1 MAGLVGD
8 DERLERQ
15 ADEREVADQVE
26 RLVAAEFIWEAQ
38 LSFEKPIGRKDDGI
52 FERTAANQAHGAQA
66 VNVFRERKCACGGKL
81 ARERVAHDDDFG
93 FLLANHRMG
102 KFDVAAHAKFIGGVN
117 ADATVAFRNFEG
129 LHDFQV
135 ATLAAK
141 LANARA
147 IEKVHKRL
155 RGAVENGQL
164 ERVDFH
170 VDIVDA
176 ARIKSGEQMLG
187 GGEQHAIFHQAG
199 GVTDARDVA
208 AVGLNFKIVEVNA
221 AKHDACVWRRGNE
234 ANVRTNSGMKA
245 DAFGFDRTQD

>member
-15 ADEREVADQVE
+15 SDEREVADQVE
-26 RLVAAEFIWEAQ
+26 RFVAAEFIWEAQ
-38 LSFEKPIGRKDDGI
+38 TSFQEAVRREHDGV
-52 FERTAANQAHGAQA
+52 FERTSANQAHGTQA
-66 VNVFRERKCACGGKL
+66 VDIFGERKGARGGKL
-81 ARERVAHDDDFG
+81 ARESIPRDDDFR
-93 FLLANHRMG
+93 FLLANHRMR
-102 KFDVAAHAKFIGGVN
+102 KIDVAAHAKFVRGIN

-129 LHDFQV
+129 LQDFQV

-141 LANARA
+141 LTNARA
-147 IEKVHKRL
+147 IEKVHERL

-176 ARIKSGEQMLG
+176 ARIRRGEQMLG

-221 AKHDACVWRRGNE
+221 AKHDACVWRRRNE
-234 ANVRTNSGMKA
+234 ANVRTDGGMKA
-245 DAFGFDRTQD
+245 DAFGFDGTQD